1 MRRTAVKP
9 RVPCTCVAVLAT
21 LISTLIATASAGA
34 IVSGPPLKL
43 KPETLKSATATVPY
57 KQTLAAGGGTAPYSY
72 SVISGS
78 LPEGLELSATGVITG
93 TPVSA
98 GSSTFTVEATD
109 ASSPERFA
117 TRTYALN
124 VQLDLSPKSLHPVT
138 AGSGLVDEE
147 LSATG
152 GTGPYTF
159 SVVSGELPEGL
170 YFVEE
175 GGSTYISGVADKAG
189 TFDSTIAATDGAGDT
204 GTRSYKMKVLLGISP
219 APGDGMPE
227 GVVGGAYEEY
237 VGDPGG
243 STDYTVEVV
252 AGALP
257 DGLEIVREG
266 EEVKIV
272 GTPTK
277 AETASFT
284 LLVTDLASGLSRSD
298 AYRITVRAS
307 KFPLHTFV
315 LEQDNHEHEPTGTG
329 YVELRIKKESATLD
343 KGSAYS
349 LTTGE
354 AGTWRYEVEAHRLDF
369 TLTPEGEGATTTT
382 YQASCEPIAETCS
395 GEDGLGPFTLRRPGP
410 VM

>member
-1 MRRTAVKP
+1 M
-9 RVPCTCVAVLAT
+9 
-21 LISTLIATASAGA
+21 
-34 IVSGPPLKL
+34 
-43 KPETLKSATATVPY
+43 PY

-175 GGSTYISGVADKAG
+175 GGSDVHLWRGRQGGHVRLPRSPPPTAPA
-189 TFDSTIAATDGAGDT
+189 TRERAAT
-204 GTRSYKMKVLLGISP
+204 R
-219 APGDGMPE
+219 
-227 GVVGGAYEEY
+227 
-237 VGDPGG
+237 
-243 STDYTVEVV
+243 
-252 AGALP
+252 
-257 DGLEIVREG
+257 
-266 EEVKIV
+266 
-272 GTPTK
+272 
-277 AETASFT
+277 
-284 LLVTDLASGLSRSD
+284 
-298 AYRITVRAS
+298 
-307 KFPLHTFV
+307 
-315 LEQDNHEHEPTGTG
+315 
-329 YVELRIKKESATLD
+329 
-343 KGSAYS
+343 
-349 LTTGE
+349 
-354 AGTWRYEVEAHRLDF
+354 
-369 TLTPEGEGATTTT
+369 
-382 YQASCEPIAETCS
+382 
-395 GEDGLGPFTLRRPGP
+395 
-410 VM
+410 